1 MDYKGIYSDMRES
14 EIVTSLDGLLDE
26 SVRLRMIA
34 DVELEW
40 WDR

>member
-1 MDYKGIYSDMRES
+1 MRES